1 MVIEQYNLDI
11 EQWLSSSVESLLST
25 EQRFRLSQLVDYD
38 VQLVEVFYKAIM
50 YCVLSN
56 VLIQVDSDGI
66 AIAAIVPLMAVLDQQ
81 LGRYMLFIIILAS
94 GNFEVGSIFQLNCE
108 FLNCTMVR

>member
-56 VLIQVDSDGI
+56 VLIQVDSEGI

-81 LGRYMLFIIILAS
+81 LGRYMLFIITLTSSKIS
-94 GNFEVGSIFQLNCE
+94 KF
-108 FLNCTMVR
+108 